1 MNYFDLLL
9 CGSLLV
15 SIPLNRI
22 NSIIIL
28 HSSATMQDNH
38 NCTEKERERCKE
50 DEGRKLIISSHIPGD
65 RPFIRLGQQSTPH
78 HTEDQYQ
85 DIVVWFIHTKYFLP
99 PPLIEHCTS
108 QLSPTILQ
116 HAFGLLQAVNNNRNH
131 LHHRKATHSPDRSC
145 SECERIQ
152 ISSLLQI
159 TTLTLSHHQLLYVCV
174 SSFGIRFCV
183 SSLAD
188 CYQWR

>member
-1 MNYFDLLL
+1 MH
-9 CGSLLV
+9 
-15 SIPLNRI
+15 R
-22 NSIIIL
+22 
-28 HSSATMQDNH
+28 
-38 NCTEKERERCKE
+38 ERESE
-50 DEGRKLIISSHIPGD
+50 EEGRKLIISSHIPGD

-131 LHHRKATHSPDRSC
+131 LHHRKATHSPDRPC
-145 SECERIQ
+145 SERIQ

-159 TTLTLSHHQLLYVCV
+159 TTLTLSYTINFCTYV
-174 SSFGIRFCV
+174 SSELDSVCQVWPIVISGGRW
-183 SSLAD
+183 LHTTAT
-188 CYQWR
+188 WL